1 MHCTC
6 MKLSLVSVVCDATT
20 HQVRCNVLYV
30 VQLVLDTSNHIKHKS
45 KTFSGVRQI
54 NYLSHLAP
62 TGFRSLESNQI
73 QSFGKLS
80 ICAWKFLHTHD

>member
-54 NYLSHLAP
+54 KYLSHLAP
-62 TGFRSLESNQI
+62 TGFRSLESN
-73 QSFGKLS
+73 
-80 ICAWKFLHTHD
+80 